1 MKKMGVILPVI
12 AVSLVFFLLM
22 LSCERE
28 QAKLVPDEYSAWES
42 PTDVELNYPIPGHV
56 EQYRRIFINPVGT
69 KVVAEERQNRIHHVY
84 PDGTII
90 IKDIYATLIP
100 APDEKPIKQTV
111 MIKAPNHPKSRGG
124 WLWIVKDMKTSAET
138 VIANEFCFDCHAN
151 ANEEHPYGDKNSKGE
166 HRDYVYF
173 PYLTE

>member
-1 MKKMGVILPVI
+1 MRRTGAILPVI
-12 AVSLVFFLLM
+12 AASLVIFLPI

-69 KVVAEERQNRIHHVY
+69 KVVKEERQKRIHHVY

-90 IKDIYATLIP
+90 IKDIFATLTP

-138 VIANEFCFDCHAN
+138 VIDYEFCFDCQAN
-151 ANEEHPYGDKNSKGE
+151 ANEGHPYGDRNPRAE
-166 HRDYVYF
+166 YRDYVYF
-173 PYLTE
+173 PYLAE

>member
-1 MKKMGVILPVI
+1 MRGTGAILPVI
-12 AVSLVFFLLM
+12 AASLVIFLPI
-22 LSCERE
+22 LSCERG

-69 KVVAEERQNRIHHVY
+69 KVVKEERQKRIHHVY

-90 IKDIYATLIP
+90 IKDIFATLTP

-138 VIANEFCFDCHAN
+138 VIDYEFCFDCHGN
-151 ANEEHPYGDKNSKGE
+151 ANEGHPYGDRNPRAE
-166 HRDYVYF
+166 YRDYVYF
-173 PYLTE
+173 PYLAE